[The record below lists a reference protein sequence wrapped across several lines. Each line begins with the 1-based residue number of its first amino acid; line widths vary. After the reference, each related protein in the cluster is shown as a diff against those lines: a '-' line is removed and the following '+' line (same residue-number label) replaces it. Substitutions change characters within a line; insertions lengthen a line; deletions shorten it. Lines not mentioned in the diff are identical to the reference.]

1 MEEESSFKRIAFK
14 AHATIF
20 NEGDEAETA
29 YLIRAG
35 TVLLMKGRD
44 RLKLTTLGKG
54 DVLGEMGLFDD
65 RPRLVTA
72 VAVTDTEVVEIS
84 KTELEERLDS
94 LDPAIR
100 HLFRVFLGRVR
111 VMTDEFARRKGE
123 EGWMPA
129 RTPGPRQP

>member
-1 MEEESSFKRIAFK
+1 MEEESAFKRITFK

-20 NEGDEAETA
+20 SEGDEAETA
-29 YLIRAG
+29 YLISEG
-35 TVLLMKGRD
+35 TVLLTKGRD

-72 VAVTDTEVVEIS
+72 VAIKDTEVVEIPR
-84 KTELEERLDS
+84 TELEARLDS

-100 HLFRVFLGRVR
+100 HLFRVFLGRIR
-111 VMTDEFARRKGE
+111 AMSDEFMRRKGE
-123 EGWMPA
+123 EGWMPTQ
-129 RTPGPRQP
+129 TPGRRRP